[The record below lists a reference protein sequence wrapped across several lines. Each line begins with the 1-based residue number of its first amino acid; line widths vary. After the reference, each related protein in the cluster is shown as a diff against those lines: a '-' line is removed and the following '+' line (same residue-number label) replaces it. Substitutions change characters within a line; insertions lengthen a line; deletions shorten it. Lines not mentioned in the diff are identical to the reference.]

1 MSTTI
6 YNEGRVVGYSA
17 YEQYVK
23 QALAQDPNTDPASE
37 REWLASTIANG
48 SSMLLKV
55 TASDDLIRDFF
66 LPSNTRLCAANMI
79 VASFFVGE
87 GHFATNDDIW
97 ADRIA
102 SYGNLLANSN
112 DNHPS
117 GNVSATDNVPI
128 VNPIPD
134 NYEADLK
141 KQLMQYIKIS
151 DGIVIQPGTWAD
163 AGAPD
168 NSPKMKLSPDLTS
181 SGYPRIRLSFKS
193 PIITTFYIL
202 FTGFTN
208 RVVIQGTSGIST
220 SANTPSPQ
228 DGDFLGPA
236 TYPWSNKIIFSTPAV
251 LTYYLKT
258 GIHPQSGTDIG
269 TGPWDNVK
277 IHQNDDATEVG
288 IEVQK
293 QISAAGENVFITPK
307 NNRHQRDVRIEVR
320 HKLTPRKTNI
330 VMNPIDNTHA
340 ANTIIDVRNNI
351 HTNGAVGSTGN
362 EFIKVTQTAD
372 QSDTG
377 IEVIP
382 SNLITPGLGIGVTTD
397 PETGVLSIQN
407 LFPYYNDE
415 SNRIRIYPKTDTN
428 PDTTNAYYDLA
439 TFHNWRTGY
448 YNALGFNALDV
459 QLNPGVDQD
468 GNMIACA
475 ISLATNHDY
484 RVPWEQDSYF
494 AKLMNPNIL
503 KNVRLNHSN
512 KYWIEDKDTDGVDL
526 INCILGRIRFYDG
539 NNKYKLA
546 TILKDA
552 AKSSGRSYAFLNT
565 TQGGSGVWNICIGSG
580 FTYDDTNSA
589 GRPTYR
595 GLLDGCSWNVYAG
608 LVLVTENMIAQA
620 TAVNSKFFQTYV
632 KNKVIQAGD
641 IMIITVSIADGY
653 NDQFYRRPYPAKIGS
668 GQCMFSVDTNLTV
681 NGLIYK
687 L

>member
-87 GHFATNDDIW
+87 GHFATDDDIW
-97 ADRIA
+97 ADRITN
-102 SYGNLLANSN
+102 YGNLLANSN
-112 DNHPS
+112 DNHPFD
-117 GNVSATDNVPI
+117 NVSATDNVPI

-134 NYEADLK
+134 NYEANLK

-151 DGIVIQPGTWAD
+151 DGIVIQPGTWED
-163 AGAPD
+163 AGASD

-193 PIITTFYIL
+193 PIKTTFYIL

-208 RVVIQGTSGIST
+208 KVVIQGTSGIGT

-236 TYPWSNKIIFSTPAV
+236 TYPWSNKVIFSTPAV

-258 GIHPQSGTDIG
+258 GIRAQEGTDEG
-269 TGPWDNVK
+269 TRPWNNVT

-288 IEVQK
+288 IEVK
-293 QISAAGENVFITPK
+293 
-307 NNRHQRDVRIEVR
+307 
-320 HKLTPRKTNI
+320 HKLTPKKTNI
-330 VMNPIDNTHA
+330 VIDPADNTHA

-415 SNRIRIYPKTDTN
+415 SNRIRIYPIAN
-428 PDTTNAYYDLA
+428 PDTTNAYYQLL
-439 TFHNWRTGY
+439 TFRSWRTGY
-448 YNALGFNALDV
+448 YNALGFNALDI
-459 QLNPGVDQD
+459 QLNPGVDQA

-475 ISLATNHDY
+475 ISVSTNHDY
-484 RVPWEQDSYF
+484 KLPWKQHSYC
-494 AKLMNPNIL
+494 AKLMNPNIP
-503 KNVRLNHSN
+503 KNVRLNHSS
-512 KYWIEDKDTDGVDL
+512 KYWIEDKDSDGVDL

-539 NNKYKLA
+539 DNKYKLA
-546 TILKDA
+546 TILQDA
-552 AKSSGRSYAFLNT
+552 AKSNGRSYAFLNT
-565 TQGGSGVWNICIGSG
+565 TIGGSGVWNVYVGSG
-580 FTYDDTNSA
+580 FTYDNTDST
-589 GRPTYR
+589 GQPTYS
-595 GLLDGCSWNVYAG
+595 GSPSGCSWNVYAG

-620 TAVNSKFFQTYV
+620 TAANSKFYQTYV
-632 KNKVIQAGD
+632 VGGTIQVGD
-641 IMIITVSIADGY
+641 IMIITGSIADGY
-653 NDQFYRRPYPAKIGS
+653 NNQFYKEPYPAKIGS
-668 GQCMFSVDTNLTV
+668 GQCLFSVDTNLTV